1 MNNNRLKKILSI
13 ITSMNSIEEEL
24 IDILNEEQEYF
35 DNMPE
40 NLQYSSR
47 GERAENAIDN
57 LEESIESLYSSI
69 EYLNE
74 IE

>member
-1 MNNNRLKKILSI
+1 MNNNRLKKILNI
-13 ITSMNSIEEEL
+13 ITAMSDIEEEL
-24 IDILNEEQEYF
+24 NDILNEEQRYL

-57 LEESIESLYSSI
+57 LEESIESLHSSI

>member
-1 MNNNRLKKILSI
+1 MNNNRLKKILNI
-13 ITSMNSIEEEL
+13 ITAMSDIEEEL
-24 IDILNEEQEYF
+24 NDILNEEQRYL

-57 LEESIESLYSSI
+57 LEESIESLHSLI